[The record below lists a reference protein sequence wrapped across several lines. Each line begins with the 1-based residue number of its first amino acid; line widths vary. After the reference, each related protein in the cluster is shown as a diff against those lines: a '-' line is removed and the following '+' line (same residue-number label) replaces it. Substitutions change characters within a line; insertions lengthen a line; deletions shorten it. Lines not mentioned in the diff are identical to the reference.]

1 MKPEV
6 QHLILDAKTGNTEA
20 FHALVAYHDEKMMTL
35 ALELTRHQ
43 QDAEDLYQEVFL
55 KAYRYIGAFRMESSF
70 YTWLYRIMVKSFLNH
85 QRKKENIKIQEPPG
99 DSPNLIDSIPADAPK
114 NTDVS
119 DQINRILCTLPK
131 QQKTV
136 FILKHFQGLK
146 IREISDIM
154 DISSG
159 TIKKYLFRAMEKMRA
174 GLKDYQYTR
183 NPS

>member
-6 QHLILDAKTGNTEA
+6 QHLILDAKTGNAEA

-35 ALELTRHQ
+35 ALQLTRHQ

-55 KAYRYIGAFRMESSF
+55 KAYRYIGSFRMESSF
-70 YTWLYRIMVKSFLNH
+70 YTWLYRIMVNSFLSN
-85 QRKKENIKIQEPPG
+85 QRKEEKIKIQEPLGEFNNP
-99 DSPNLIDSIPADAPK
+99 IDSIPADAPQD
-114 NTDVS
+114 TDVS
-119 DQINRILCTLPK
+119 DQINLILKALPK

-159 TIKKYLFRAMEKMRA
+159 TIKKYLFRAMEKMRT
-174 GLKDYQYTR
+174 GLKDYKYK
-183 NPS
+183 